1 MREDSRPTGDRL
13 FVLFDDAGRRP
24 RGGGGAHPA
33 AALPGLE
40 LHGVLR
46 VLEAVQQVRAA
57 VAVGGVR
64 VVGRGAALV
73 AARRVRGRPLG
84 ERRRR
89 ARRGAPARGVVADE
103 VRAGADALHVVLADV
118 EVGHRVQ
125 APELD
130 RRDVVRLRRLLL
142 RACSLTQQRD

>member
-1 MREDSRPTGDRL
+1 VHAG
-13 FVLFDDAGRRP
+13 DDAGHRP
-24 RGGGGAHPA
+24 RGGCGHPAAASA

-46 VLEAVQQVRAA
+46 VLESVQQVRAA

-73 AARRVRGRPLG
+73 ASRRVRRLPLGERSRRVRG
-84 ERRRR
+84 

-118 EVGHRVQ
+118 EVGHRVK

-142 RACSLTQQRD
+142 RACSLTQHGINRY

>member
-1 MREDSRPTGDRL
+1 MHAG
-13 FVLFDDAGRRP
+13 DAGRRP
-24 RGGGGAHPA
+24 RGGSAHPA

-57 VAVGGVR
+57 VPVGGVR
-64 VVGRGAALV
+64 VVGRGAA
-73 AARRVRGRPLG
+73 AAASRRVRGRSLG
-84 ERRRR
+84 ERRRRVRR

-142 RACSLTQQRD
+142 RACSLTQHTRD